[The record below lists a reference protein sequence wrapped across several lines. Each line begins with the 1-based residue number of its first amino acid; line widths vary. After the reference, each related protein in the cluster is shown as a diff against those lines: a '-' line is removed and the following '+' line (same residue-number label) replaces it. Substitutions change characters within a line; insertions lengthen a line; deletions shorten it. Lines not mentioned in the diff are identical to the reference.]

1 MNFIALRMLTGD
13 RAKYIGLIFA
23 IAFSTFLL
31 LNQTSIFAGIMRR
44 TGSQIEDITDAEV
57 WVMDPAT
64 QYFEQTK
71 ALKDTDLLRVRG
83 VAGVRYAVRLFK
95 GQPIARTPKGNFS
108 QAVVIGID
116 DASLVGAPR
125 KMLMGSWERLREPN
139 SIVVDYAGYY
149 LLFPGEPFE
158 LERTVE
164 LNDHLV
170 RIVGISD
177 ASAPFASFP
186 IMHAR
191 YSEAVN
197 FLGRE
202 RSQMSFVL
210 ARPEAGVTPEELTR
224 RITQATG
231 LRART
236 ASEFRWDCIGYYIR
250 NTGIPVNFGITIA
263 IALVVGLVVSGQTF
277 YLFTVENLKQFG
289 ALKAIGVTN
298 ARLMGMILLQAL
310 TVAFLGYAFGT
321 GLAAL
326 FFEVT
331 AQKVATRGIVLLWQN
346 VVGVGVLMF
355 LVALA
360 ASFLSI
366 RRVLVLEPA
375 TVFRS

>member
-1 MNFIALRMLTGD
+1 MNFVALRMLTGD

-44 TGSQIEDITDAEV
+44 TGSQIEDVTDAEV

-83 VAGVRYAVRLFK
+83 VPGVQYAVRLFK
-95 GQPIARTPKGNFS
+95 GQPIARTPQGNFS

-116 DASLVGAPR
+116 DATLVGAPR

-139 SIVVDYAGYY
+139 SIVVDYAGYD
-149 LLFPGEPFE
+149 LLFPGEE
-158 LERTVE
+158 LELNRTIE
-164 LNDHLV
+164 MNDHLV

-210 ARPEAGVTPEELTR
+210 ARPEAGITPKELTK
-224 RITQATG
+224 RISEATG

-236 ASEFRWDCIGYYIR
+236 ANEFRWDCVRYYLA

-263 IALVVGLVVSGQTF
+263 IALIVGLVVAGQTF

-298 ARLMGMILLQAL
+298 GRLMGMILLQAL
-310 TVAFLGYAFGT
+310 SVAFVGFAFGT

-331 AQKVATRGIVLLWQN
+331 AQQIATRGIVLLWQN

-355 LVALA
+355 IVAIA
-360 ASFLSI
+360 ASLLSI

-375 TVFRS
+375 AVFRG